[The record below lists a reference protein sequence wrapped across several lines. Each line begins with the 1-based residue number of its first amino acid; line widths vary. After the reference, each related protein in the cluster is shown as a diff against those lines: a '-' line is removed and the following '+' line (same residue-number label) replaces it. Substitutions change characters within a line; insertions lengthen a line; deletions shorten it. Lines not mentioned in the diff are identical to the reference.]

1 MKMSKYIEQLN
12 IRVPP
17 ELKNE
22 LQEVAEF
29 EHTKVTDLVRQLI
42 RERIRE
48 VTSTRAYQN
57 WKRRREEKLGGRVE
71 EHG

>member
-1 MKMSKYIEQLN
+1 VSKYIEQLN

-17 ELKNE
+17 ELKHE

-29 EHTKVTDLVRQLI
+29 EHTKPTDLVRQLI
-42 RERIRE
+42 RERVRE

-57 WKRRREEKLGGRVE
+57 WKRRHEEKPGGRAE
-71 EHG
+71 EV

>member
-1 MKMSKYIEQLN
+1 VSKYIEQLN

-17 ELKNE
+17 ELKHE
-22 LQEVAEF
+22 LYEVAEF

-57 WKRRREEKLGGRVE
+57 WKRRHEEALKRRVE
-71 EHG
+71 E